1 MLYERLYEM
10 LDSLPE
16 RDQQIIIMRFGLFD
30 NPPLPLSEVSV
41 HFNLTKERIRQLEM
55 QILENMRLLAKNN
68 YFDGIPQI

>member
-1 MLYERLYEM
+1 MAS
-10 LDSLPE
+10 DV
-16 RDQQIIIMRFGLFD
+16 FFD